1 MKVVVI
7 GGGAIGARHLEALQS
22 IDGLTACAVV
32 EFNPI
37 RGRELAD
44 RFGIR
49 AYVLEDDMYKQ
60 EQPDLVIIALPHHL
74 HKVAAV
80 RAADQGCHML
90 LEKPMA
96 LSVQEC
102 DEIIAAAARRGV
114 LLMVGHT
121 QQYLPEN
128 RKAREIIAGGELG
141 ELIMIHDVRHVDYFR
156 PERPEWFFVK
166 EASGGGIIANL
177 GSHSIDKIQWLS
189 GSPITKVKASLSFHG
204 NRGNVEGSGMLFLE
218 TASGVPASITQSGYP
233 GAARS
238 ETELI
243 FTKGMLKIETGVGV
257 FVARNG
263 KYEIVSSEPAAEPLV
278 LQLQELLQ
286 SIREGKD
293 PECSGGYSRSVV
305 AVLESAYLSYET
317 GVEQNIRHPN

>member
-1 MKVVVI
+1 VKVAVI
-7 GGGAIGARHLEALQS
+7 GGGAIGARHLEALQT

-32 EFNPI
+32 EFNPL
-37 RGRELAD
+37 RGQELAD

-49 AYVLEDDMYKQ
+49 AYVLEDDMYEQ
-60 EQPDLVIIALPHHL
+60 ELPDIVVIALPHHL

-80 RAADQGCHML
+80 RAAEQGCHIL

-96 LSVQEC
+96 LTVQEC
-102 DEIIAAAARRGV
+102 DEIMAAVARSGV
-114 LLMVGHT
+114 RLMVGHT
-121 QQYLPEN
+121 QHYLPEN
-128 RKAREIIAGGELG
+128 RKARDMIAGGELG

-156 PERPEWFFVK
+156 PDRPEWFFVK

-177 GSHSIDKIQWLS
+177 GAHSIDKIQWLS

-218 TASGVPASITQSGYP
+218 TASGVPVSITQSGYP
-233 GAARS
+233 GASRS

-257 FVARNG
+257 FIARNG
-263 KYEIVSSEPAAEPLV
+263 KYEMVSSEPIAAPLV
-278 LQLQELLQ
+278 LQLQDLLQ
-286 SIREGKD
+286 SIREGHD
-293 PECSGGYSRSVV
+293 PECSGRYSRSVV
-305 AVLESAYLSYET
+305 SVLESAYLSHET
-317 GVEQNIRHPN
+317 GIEQTVAM